1 MQNGFV
7 QQGNL
12 DAKGL
17 RFAVILSRFNSEI
30 GEKLL
35 QGACEELQRLGAPP
49 SHVEIF
55 KVPGAFEI
63 PVLAAALAHGGK
75 FQAILALG
83 TIIRG
88 ETPHFDYVCDA
99 ALSGI
104 NAVAM
109 ATQIPVANGIIT
121 ANTQEQA
128 LDRTGGRSGHL
139 GVQAAQAAVE
149 MAHLLRQIRGN
160 AL

>member
-7 QQGNL
+7 HQGSLN
-12 DAKGL
+12 AKGL
-17 RFAVILSRFNSEI
+17 RFAVILSRFNSSF

-35 QGACEELQRLGAPP
+35 QGACEELSRLGANATD
-49 SHVEIF
+49 VEVF

-63 PVLAAALAHGGK
+63 PVLASALAHAGR
-75 FQAILALG
+75 FNAILALG
-83 TIIRG
+83 TVIRG

-104 NAVAM
+104 NQVAI
-109 ATQIPVANGIIT
+109 TTRVPVANGIIT
-121 ANTQEQA
+121 ANTPEQA
-128 LDRTGGRSGHL
+128 ADRTGGRSGHL

-149 MAHLLRQIRGN
+149 MATLLRQQQGKN
-160 AL
+160 L

>member
-17 RFAVILSRFNSEI
+17 RFAVILSRFNSAF
-30 GEKLL
+30 GDKLL
-35 QGACEELQRLGAPP
+35 QGACEELQRLGAAE
-49 SHVEIF
+49 SHIEVF

-63 PVLAAALAHGGK
+63 PVLAATLARGGR

-88 ETPHFDYVCDA
+88 ETPHFDYVCEA

-104 NAVAM
+104 NQVAI
-109 ATQIPVANGIIT
+109 ATQIPIANGIIT

-128 LDRTGGRSGHL
+128 VDRTGGRSGHL

-149 MAHLLRQIRGN
+149 MAHLLGRVRGN
-160 AL
+160 TL